1 MSSEEAA
8 KNESGY
14 QEPSD
19 LLKRLFLPPKTP
31 GLALSSDYR
40 WLIYTGQPPL
50 PSIELLSRPEEK
62 LAGLRFDP
70 ALLAPSRLDY
80 CFDLKAQHLPLQSSS
95 TTEPPEIIDIPLPS
109 ESEGI
114 RYIRFNPN
122 PPEYALQQFVFASKR
137 KDRNLLE
144 LYVCNLIENENGKD
158 NDSSEQASNSNRF
171 VVHPIPALEG
181 KRLNFVNGCAYQF
194 TSDGKSL
201 LCQVVPENYPSEPPA
216 KPAVPIGPSIQTVTE
231 GAKKAPGRTYQDLLK
246 NRHDEDR
253 FRYYLTTEL
262 VKLDMTVPKSTS
274 GMSIKYDSASI
285 VTQSRGGFIPYE
297 LESSPCGRYLLVQFV
312 TDLSYSVPLRRFGR
326 DVEIWDLEAPSGGNE
341 TILPVASN
349 PVDDEIPLSYDACSR
364 HKRHFEFHPCLPHT
378 LIYAHAL
385 DGGDPAND
393 PVVVVVE
400 GDEEGEGKSYRDAV
414 YTQDINATSDATDS
428 ELSLQ
433 NPVELCRLEMRYSGI
448 SFTES
453 GVVLIDSFR
462 WSDRMER
469 KWKLLPSPTSPT
481 TNIESEKL
489 LLWERSWEDRYSH
502 PGYVLEKRGKNGKS
516 FVREPTPGT
525 IFLRGVGASPVGNRP
540 FLDRMNLE
548 TGAKERLWRCKAPKE
563 GVLPDPEEDDPLAPS
578 EVGSRPIAPH
588 ERDDVYE
595 SFVLLL
601 EDGDSIL
608 ISRESKT
615 TPTNYY
621 MTSLSN
627 PSSNETVITTFPHP
641 QPDLMGVQ
649 KELVEYKRKDGVELS
664 SNLYLPSDYDG
675 TPRPTL
681 FWAYPRE
688 FKNSKAA
695 GQIRASKHR
704 FVSAH
709 WASPIHWAAKGW
721 VVMDDF
727 SLPIIGEGEAHPN
740 DTFLEQIV
748 SGATAAVEYV
758 TNRGVCDPDRCAVG
772 GHSYGSF
779 MTSHLLSHTSLF
791 AAGIGRSG
799 AFNRTLTPMSFQ
811 SEDRSMWEAQ
821 DTYITMSPLM
831 HVKKYSEQDR
841 VGKLLLIH
849 GEVDENSG
857 THPLQSERYF
867 AALKAFGIESR
878 LCMLPHER
886 HSYKA
891 RESILHMAWEQEEW
905 LKSLEQTK
913 TD

>member
-1 MSSEEAA
+1 MSSEEA
-8 KNESGY
+8 SGY
-14 QEPSD
+14 REPSD

-31 GLALSSDYR
+31 SLTLSSDDR

-50 PSIELLSRPEEK
+50 PSIELLARPEEK

-70 ALLAPSRLDY
+70 IMLAPSRLDY
-80 CFDLKAQHLPLQSSS
+80 LFDLKAQHL
-95 TTEPPEIIDIPLPS
+95 TTTNTTTIPEITNIPLPA

-122 PPEYALQQFVFASKR
+122 PPKDILQQFVFASKR
-137 KDRNLLE
+137 KNQNVLE
-144 LYVCNLIENENGKD
+144 LYVCNLIQQESEENHCW
-158 NDSSEQASNSNRF
+158 
-171 VVHPIPALEG
+171 VVHPVPALG
-181 KRLNFVNGCAYQF
+181 QRRLNFVNGCAYQF
-194 TSDGKSL
+194 TSDGTSL
-201 LCQVVPENYPSEPPA
+201 LCKVVPENHPSEPPA
-216 KPAVPIGPSIQTVTE
+216 EPSVPIGPSVQMVSE
-231 GAKKAPGRTYQDLLK
+231 GAKKAPSRTYQDLLK
-246 NRHDEDR
+246 NKHDEDK

-262 VKLDMTVPKSTS
+262 MRVDMTKSTN
-274 GMSIKYDSASI
+274 YDSASI
-285 VTQSRGGFIPYE
+285 VIQSKGGFIPYGMD
-297 LESSPCGRYLLVQFV
+297 SSPCGRFLLVETV
-312 TDLSYSVPLRRFGR
+312 TTLSYSVPLSRFGR
-326 DVEIWDLEAPSGGNE
+326 NVAVWELGGGD
-341 TILPVASN
+341 TILPVVSN
-349 PVDDEIPLSYDACSR
+349 PVNDEIPLSYDACSR
-364 HKRHFEFHPCLPHT
+364 HKRRFEFHPCFPHT
-378 LIYAHAL
+378 LLYAHAL

-393 PVVVVVE
+393 PIAASE
-400 GDEEGEGKSYRDAV
+400 GDQDEGKSFRDAI
-414 YTQDINATSDATDS
+414 YTQDIEANS
-428 ELSLQ
+428 ELLSLRE
-433 NPVELCRLEMRYSGI
+433 PVELCRLEWRYDDI
-448 SFTES
+448 DFTES
-453 GVVLIDSFR
+453 GVIFVDEYR

-469 KWKLLPSPTSPT
+469 KWKFLPSSKSSAALTQS
-481 TNIESEKL
+481 
-489 LLWERSWEDRYSH
+489 LLWERSWEDQYTS
-502 PGYVLEKRGKNGKS
+502 PGTPLRKRGKNNQY

-525 IFLRGVGASPVGNRP
+525 IFLRGAGASPLGNRP
-540 FLDRMNLE
+540 FLDKMNLE

-563 GVLPDPEEDDPLAPS
+563 GDLPDPEQDDPLAPS
-578 EVGSRPIAPH
+578 EVGGRRPTTD
-588 ERDDVYE
+588 EREDVYE
-595 SFVLLL
+595 YFVRLL
-601 EDGDSIL
+601 EDDDSIL

-621 MTSLSN
+621 LTSLSN
-627 PSSNETVITTFPHP
+627 PSRETTISEFPHP
-641 QPDLMGVQ
+641 QPDLIGVE
-649 KELVEYKRKDGVELS
+649 KELVQYKRDDGVELTA
-664 SNLYLPSDYDG
+664 NLYLPSDYDG
-675 TPRPTL
+675 TSRPTL
-681 FWAYPRE
+681 FWAYPKE

-695 GQIRASKHR
+695 GQITGSKHR

-740 DTFLEQIV
+740 DTFIEQIV

-758 TNRGVCDPDRCAVG
+758 KNRGVTDPNKCAVG

-811 SEDRSMWEAQ
+811 SEDRSIWEAQ

-831 HVKKYSEQDR
+831 HVKKYSEQEC

-849 GEVDENSG
+849 GQVDENSG

-905 LKSLEQTK
+905 LKTIE
-913 TD
+913 

>member
-1 MSSEEAA
+1 M
-8 KNESGY
+8 
-14 QEPSD
+14 
-19 LLKRLFLPPKTP
+19 
-31 GLALSSDYR
+31 
-40 WLIYTGQPPL
+40 

-62 LAGLRFDP
+62 LAGFRFDP
-70 ALLAPSRLDY
+70 VLLAPSRLDY
-80 CFDLKAQHLPLQSSS
+80 CFDLKVQHLSPGSSS
-95 TTEPPEIIDIPLPS
+95 TTKPPELTDIPLPP

-122 PPEYALQQFVFASKR
+122 PPEYALQQFVFVSKR
-137 KDRNLLE
+137 KNKNLLE
-144 LYVCNLIENENGKD
+144 LYVCNLIGNADDIKQ
-158 NDSSEQASNSNRF
+158 SSSW
-171 VVHPIPALEG
+171 VVHPVPALNG
-181 KRLNFVNGCAYQF
+181 KRLNFVKGCAYQF

-201 LCQVVPENYPSEPPA
+201 LCKVVPENHPSEPPKA
-216 KPAVPIGPSIQTVTE
+216 PAVPIGPSIQSVSE

-246 NRHDEDR
+246 NQHDEEK
-253 FRYYLTTEL
+253 FRYFLSAEL
-262 VKLDMTVPKSTS
+262 ARVDLSMSQSSEPTNVK
-274 GMSIKYDSASI
+274 YESASI
-285 VTQSRGGFIPYE
+285 VTQSRGGFIPYSI
-297 LESSPCGRYLLVQFV
+297 ESSPCGRYLLVQSI
-312 TDLSYSVPLRRFGR
+312 TDLSYSVPMSRFGK
-326 DVEIWDLEAPSGGNE
+326 DVAIWDLEAPNGE
-341 TILPVASN
+341 TDLETMRSAAILAVASN

-364 HKRHFEFHPCLPHT
+364 HKRRFQFHPCFPHT
-378 LIYAHAL
+378 LLYAHAL

-393 PVVVVVE
+393 PVVVATE
-400 GDEEGEGKSYRDAV
+400 GNEGEDKSFRDAIYV
-414 YTQDINATSDATDS
+414 QDIKATRNATDS
-428 ELSLQ
+428 TLSLQ
-433 NPVELCRLEMRYSGI
+433 NPIELCKLEWRYDDI
-448 SFTES
+448 EFTES
-453 GVVLIDSFR
+453 GITFVDEYR

-469 KWKLLPSPTSPT
+469 KWKLVSRSTSSDPSFEFTRS
-481 TNIESEKL
+481 
-489 LLWERSWEDRYSH
+489 LLWERSWEDRYSS
-502 PGYVLEKRGKNGKS
+502 PGAPVSKRGKNGQY

-525 IFLRGVGASPVGNRP
+525 IFLKGAGASPLGDRP
-540 FLDRMNLE
+540 FLDRLNLE

-563 GVLPDPEEDDPLAPS
+563 GDVPDPEQGDPLAPS
-578 EVGSRPIAPH
+578 EVGGLRIEPH

-595 SFVLLL
+595 SFVVLL
-601 EDGDSIL
+601 EDNDSCL

-615 TPTNYY
+615 SPTNYY
-621 MTSLSN
+621 LASLSN
-627 PSSNETVITTFPHP
+627 PSSGETTITTFPHP
-641 QPDLMGVQ
+641 QPDLIGVE
-649 KELVEYKRKDGVELS
+649 KELVQYTRDDGVELTA
-664 SNLYLPSDYDG
+664 NLYLPSDYDG

-695 GQIRASKHR
+695 GQIKGSKHR

-709 WASPIHWAAKGW
+709 WASPVHWAAKGW
-721 VVMDDF
+721 AVMDDF
-727 SLPIIGEGEAHPN
+727 SLPIIGEGDAHPN
-740 DTFLEQIV
+740 DTFIEQIV

-758 TNRGVCDPDRCAVG
+758 TKRGVCDPDKCVVG

-811 SEDRSMWEAQ
+811 SEDRSIWEAQ

-831 HVKKYSEQDR
+831 HVKKYSEQER

-886 HSYKA
+886 HSYRA

-905 LKSLEQTK
+905 LKSLE
-913 TD
+913 